1 MNSLLK
7 NLFISFIGIFLLISI
22 LLLVILWNF
31 SNNIPDYKFLK
42 NYKPP
47 VSSKV
52 YAGDGNLVADFSK
65 EKRIFVPYRSIPKNV
80 INAFLSAEDKNFFS
94 HPGVDAKGVLR
105 ATINNFKNIM
115 TSKRLE
121 GASTITQQVAKNFLL
136 TNEVSL
142 NRKLKEAILAFRI
155 ERALTKER
163 ILELYL
169 NQIYLGS
176 GAYGVAAAS
185 LEYFDKSIKELDYAE
200 AALLALDDA
209 GLDIG
214 NMEAFYCGNLGQ
226 ANAMVGQRILQE
238 IGQTGIPVVNCSNAC
253 ATGATAFREAWT
265 SIKAGLYDVVL
276 AVGVEQMGT
285 GLLGGAGGGVGIPKE
300 GLLGSG
306 TMPAVF
312 AEAGM
317 EHARQYGTTFEQFAK
332 ISVKNHH
339 HSTMN
344 PKARYQIETPLDEVM
359 NAEMISYPNT
369 KLMCSV
375 NVDGAAAAVL
385 VSEKKAKEL
394 GMQRAVR
401 IKASVMTSDPYQER
415 DLVMPDVNSCTRK
428 AAAEAYEMAG
438 LNSED
443 IDLVELHDCF
453 ATAEMLHYENLGLC
467 GDGEAG
473 RLIDEGEV
481 ELGGR
486 IPVNVSGGLLSKGHP
501 LGATGIANIYEVCT
515 HLRGE
520 AGARQVENAKIGMTH
535 VIGLGS
541 ACGIHILEKV

>member
-1 MNSLLK
+1 MS
-7 NLFISFIGIFLLISI
+7 
-22 LLLVILWNF
+22 
-31 SNNIPDYKFLK
+31 D
-42 NYKPP
+42 
-47 VSSKV
+47 V
-52 YAGDGNLVADFSK
+52 YVL
-65 EKRIFVPYRSIPKNV
+65 
-80 INAFLSAEDKNFFS
+80 
-94 HPGVDAKGVLR
+94 GVDMIKFGR
-105 ATINNFKNIM
+105 FP
-115 TSKRLE
+115 
-121 GASTITQQVAKNFLL
+121 
-136 TNEVSL
+136 
-142 NRKLKEAILAFRI
+142 
-155 ERALTKER
+155 ERTVPD
-163 ILELYL
+163 
-169 NQIYLGS
+169 LG
-176 GAYGVAAAS
+176 
-185 LEYFDKSIKELDYAE
+185 AE

-209 GLDIG
+209 GLTID

-285 GLLGGAGGGVGIPKE
+285 GLLGGAGGGKGIPKE

-394 GMQRAVR
+394 GMSRAVR
-401 IKASVMTSDPYQER
+401 VKASVLTSDPYQER

-428 AAAEAYEMAG
+428 AAKEAYEMAG
-438 LNSED
+438 LGSED

-467 GDGEAG
+467 EDGEAG

-520 AGARQVENAKIGMTH
+520 AGERQVEGAKVGLTH